1 MVSVRCW
8 QATPRIAVVSL
19 EVEERRPGLFP
30 WRAVGNQSR
39 RSRQSAV
46 PAAGPSAARP
56 PHAAAPRHGQMAR
69 AAACYALAGSSAP
82 TDGTAA

>member
-1 MVSVRCW
+1 NNWAIGVFLMEPWLSMVSVRCW

-46 PAAGPSAARP
+46 PAGRCADSQPQAA
-56 PHAAAPRHGQMAR
+56 
-69 AAACYALAGSSAP
+69 
-82 TDGTAA
+82 